1 MVARSPTH
9 TRTHKVTRVKNTDTL
24 RERAARRAP
33 PAKDEIAEK
42 FEREKKA
49 NAEYAEFGFVS
60 FPSFQTAEAYV
71 FVRNPLYTKHRS

>member
-1 MVARSPTH
+1 MA
-9 TRTHKVTRVKNTDTL
+9 RVKNTDTL
-24 RERAARRAP
+24 RERAAKRAP

-49 NAEYAEFGFVS
+49 NAEYAEFGFIS

-71 FVRNPLYTKHRS
+71 FVRNPLYTKYR

>member
-1 MVARSPTH
+1 M
-9 TRTHKVTRVKNTDTL
+9 TRVKNTDTL
-24 RERAARRAP
+24 RERAAKRAP

-49 NAEYAEFGFVS
+49 NAEYAEFGFIS

-71 FVRNPLYTKHRS
+71 FVRNPHVYETSIVNGAAGRSLCAA